1 MRFARE
7 EEEDPGLGI
16 TPLVDVVLLLLIF
29 YVVTTSF
36 VKPSLDVMLPEA
48 ESGAPS
54 SEPAPMVVTIT
65 AGGEIRTEGK
75 VVDLDELGARLAD
88 LAEDERR
95 VELRAD
101 DGVRHGRVVEVLDV
115 ARRNGVLDVGIAV
128 DRPPSDG

>member
-48 ESGAPS
+48 ESGAAS

-65 AGGEIRTEGK
+65 AGPGSICR
-75 VVDLDELGARLAD
+75 RLSS
-88 LAEDERR
+88 
-95 VELRAD
+95 LR
-101 DGVRHGRVVEVLDV
+101 
-115 ARRNGVLDVGIAV
+115 I
-128 DRPPSDG
+128 